1 MRKNG
6 KMRKIL
12 ILLLCFV
19 FFIGLSG
26 SVSAAIPSGDACEVV
41 VDSDGDEIPDDAKKA
56 EILKHAYRIQVPF
69 IENRGQV
76 ESKDVRFYANTFGG
90 TIFVEKDG
98 VLTYNLPVEDKGGVV
113 IKEIFTEKQITITGL
128 EPSPTRVNYFI
139 GKDKSNWKTNIPSY
153 DSIPLG
159 EIYKG
164 IDLTLRAYGNNV
176 EKLFTVLPEENPEII
191 RIKIEGA
198 KGLKVNEKGELEVIT
213 ELGTVRFTK
222 PLAYQKIGGK
232 KETVEVTYVSYK
244 ENTYGFKVGNYDKK
258 RPLIIDPLLASTF
271 IGGGVG
277 DNDYGRSIA
286 IDATGNVYVTGETH
300 SSDYPTTSGAYD
312 ESHNGYCDVFV
323 SRLDSTLSTL
333 LASTF
338 IGGGSADCA
347 YSIALDESGNVYVTG
362 ETHSSDYATTSGA
375 YDESC
380 NGDRDVFV
388 SKLDSTLSTLLA
400 STSIGGG
407 VGDYAYGRS
416 IAIDATGNV
425 YVTGRT
431 DSSGYPTTSGAYD
444 ESYNGGRDTFVSRLD
459 STLSTLLA
467 STFIGGGSADY
478 VYSIAIDESGN
489 VYVTGY
495 TDSSDYPTTPG
506 AYDESHNG
514 YYDVFVS
521 KLDMSLSSLLSSTF
535 IGGGD
540 RDEGY
545 SIALD
550 GSGNVYVTGDTHSSD
565 YPTTSGAYDES
576 FNGAYDVFVS
586 KLDSSLSTLLSSTFI
601 GGGEDDVGYSIA
613 IDGSGNVYVT
623 GLTSSSDYS
632 TTSGA
637 YDRSFN
643 GYLYDVFI
651 SKLDSSLSSLLAS
664 TFIGG
669 GSADYAY
676 SIALDETGNVYVTGL
691 TYSSDYPITSGAY
704 DESHNGYYDVFVSKL
719 DRDLSRPEYVQ
730 DSDGDG
736 VPDDQ
741 DGCPNDPNKI
751 EPGICGCGVA
761 DTDSDGDG
769 TADCNDGCPN
779 DPNKIELGVCGCGVA
794 DTDSDGDGTADCND
808 NCPSDP
814 NSDQGNVDSDEYG
827 DVCDICPDDFTNT
840 CNPDRSAGVSI
851 GADGG
856 TISTPDGSVTIIVPS
871 GAVGD
876 DTSLSITETGTSYEL
891 TTNLGKGIALFGVS
905 IQPEGLVF
913 NTPVTII
920 FAWLDEYDDGKVDGT
935 NIQERKLIITKDN
948 VAITG
953 RCGQDFGCDM
963 AENKFTFAV
972 LGLSE
977 FALVFVDDEGPI
989 TSNVL
994 ADPNPVSVNTEITLT
1009 ATVDDSQTGE
1019 STIGSAEYN
1028 IDGGD
1033 YIQMDAQ
1040 DGNFDSVSEDVEIII
1055 PAFAEPGV
1063 YSICVRGW
1071 DIFENIEGAEDC
1083 ILLAVY
1089 DPTGGFV
1096 TGGGWIN
1103 SPEGAYTPD
1112 PSLTGKANFGF
1123 VSKYKKGATVPTGHT
1138 EFQFKVAD
1146 LNFHSDAYDWLVIAG
1161 AKARYKG
1168 TGTINGEGNY
1178 GFMLSAIDEE
1188 LTPSTDDDLF
1198 RIKIWDTEN
1207 NDAVVYDNQ
1216 MGDAGDAELTTEVQ
1230 GGSIKIHKD
1239 K

>member
-312 ESHNGYCDVFV
+312 ESHNGYCDV
-323 SRLDSTLSTL
+323 
-333 LASTF
+333 
-338 IGGGSADCA
+338 
-347 YSIALDESGNVYVTG
+347 
-362 ETHSSDYATTSGA
+362 
-375 YDESC
+375 
-380 NGDRDVFV
+380 
-388 SKLDSTLSTLLA
+388 
-400 STSIGGG
+400 
-407 VGDYAYGRS
+407 
-416 IAIDATGNV
+416 
-425 YVTGRT
+425 
-431 DSSGYPTTSGAYD
+431 
-444 ESYNGGRDTFVSRLD
+444 FVSRLD